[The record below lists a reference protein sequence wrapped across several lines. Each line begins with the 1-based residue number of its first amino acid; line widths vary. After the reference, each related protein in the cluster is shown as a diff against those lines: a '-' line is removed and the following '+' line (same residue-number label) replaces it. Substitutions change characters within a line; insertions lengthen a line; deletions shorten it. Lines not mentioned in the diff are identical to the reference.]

1 MPLHSFWFDPCASTL
16 VLQLLGDTN
25 LHVTTLLPV
34 SVVSLSL
41 QLFTE
46 YGRLA
51 MEETFLK
58 PFQVLHVIL
67 RHD

>member
-1 MPLHSFWFDPCASTL
+1 MVDLSNISH
-16 VLQLLGDTN
+16 
-25 LHVTTLLPV
+25 LPV
-34 SVVSLSL
+34 CSLSL

-58 PFQVLHVIL
+58 PFQVHFLGL
-67 RHD
+67 RELFLFMISIQEVELQCSFFFHSP